1 MSRYIKLLENKTSR
15 SRMRGLE
22 SVPELAPHLFPF
34 QSEVVEFL
42 LRAGGGG
49 LFLDTGLGKTACELE
64 WSKHAAAAT
73 NGRALILTPLA
84 VARQIEREG
93 QRWGY
98 DVAVIREQ
106 SEVRDGISICNYDR
120 IHKIDPDEFGAVALD
135 ESSVL
140 KSFTGKTTRAILDA
154 FKDHRFKLSATAT
167 PAPNDHME
175 LGTQAEFCGIMQS
188 NEMLSRFFI
197 NDSSTASQSWRLKR
211 HGVSAFWDWMASWC
225 RMASLPSDLGHSDK
239 GFLLPEL
246 VSKSHHIE
254 SLIDIAPGELFA
266 TTKVSATDM
275 HIVKR
280 QTSIERATM
289 AASLVINESDESWV
303 VWCDTNY
310 EADAIMKALA
320 GVSGVVEVRGS
331 HTLDQKEES
340 LAAFAEGGARV
351 IVTKPSVC
359 GFGLN
364 WQHCAR
370 TVFVGR
376 SFSYESWY
384 QAIRRLWRFGQAREV
399 ECHVVIAAGEET
411 IGRVIERKAE
421 SHASMKEEMRDSM
434 LRNIGLISEVRTPY
448 TATHNGVIPSW
459 I

>member
-1 MSRYIKLLENKTSR
+1 
-15 SRMRGLE
+15 
-22 SVPELAPHLFPF
+22 
-34 QSEVVEFL
+34 
-42 LRAGGGG
+42 
-49 LFLDTGLGKTACELE
+49 
-64 WSKHAAAAT
+64 
-73 NGRALILTPLA
+73 
-84 VARQIEREG
+84 
-93 QRWGY
+93 
-98 DVAVIREQ
+98 
-106 SEVRDGISICNYDR
+106 
-120 IHKIDPDEFGAVALD
+120 
-135 ESSVL
+135 
-140 KSFTGKTTRAILDA
+140 
-154 FKDHRFKLSATAT
+154 
-167 PAPNDHME
+167 
-175 LGTQAEFCGIMQS
+175 
-188 NEMLSRFFI
+188 
-197 NDSSTASQSWRLKR
+197 
-211 HGVSAFWDWMASWC
+211 
-225 RMASLPSDLGHSDK
+225 MASLPSDLGHSDK